1 MSLDRPLTAPPPMRY
16 IKLGPGGSW
25 AKRAFAN
32 GELPFCHQELPHELA
47 LSGDEAEMA
56 AYMVSIGKDRG
67 TATST
72 ARKIKAFYSLGS
84 EAIWVAFSDGKM
96 WWTKAAPGV
105 TWLGGS
111 ADYASRIRKTVSGW
125 NCKNAMGE
133 TLFLS
138 TISSRL
144 TKVSSTQNSMC
155 KLPDDDY
162 AWRKISGI
170 AEPTLELANDAR
182 RTVTAAIMALISNL
196 HWADFETLVD
206 LLLTRSGWNRVT
218 ALGGSMKDADLEV
231 EQSVT
236 RERAFVQVKSVS
248 NQMELDRYIEIFDG
262 NEQWTRMIYVCH
274 SPRGRLMSDRPD
286 ILVWAKEELA
296 DIIFRQGMFDWL
308 VSKAG

>member
-47 LSGDEAEMA
+47 LSGDEAEMT

-105 TWLGGS
+105 TWLGGGTG
-111 ADYASRIRKTVSGW
+111 YASRVRKTVGGW
-125 NCKNAMGE
+125 SCKNAAGE

-162 AWRKISGI
+162 AWRKISGV

-182 RTVTAAIMALISNL
+182 RTVKAAIMALISNL

-236 RERAFVQVKSVS
+236 QERAFVQVKSSS
-248 NQMELDRYIEIFDG
+248 NQMELDRYIDIFDG

-274 SPRGRLMSDRPD
+274 SPRGRLASDRPD
-286 ILVWAKEELA
+286 VLVWAKEDLA